1 MSKQTLLNFQF
12 LNEPIVKKF
21 LANSTNKKVFKKATE
36 HPTLQN
42 QQLLDQRFKKFYKK
56 ARILKYLTT
65 MIKVSSIDFDK
76 RNRRMQQRFL
86 LTLDAPL
93 KQDEETTASRIET
106 IPDKTEA
113 DPLTKCCISLDECI
127 TDPQLHQAYTNLNE
141 KQKKILNLM
150 YIEGLTLQDIAT
162 FLGDSRQNIFNI
174 YKRSLNKLK
183 QTCNQE
189 N

>member
-1 MSKQTLLNFQF
+1 MKNQTLLNFQF

-21 LANSTNKKVFKKATE
+21 LLNSTNKKIFKEATK

-65 MIKVSSIDFDK
+65 MIKISSIDFDK
-76 RNRRMQQRFL
+76 RNRKMNQRFL
-86 LTLDAPL
+86 LTLDAPI
-93 KQDEETTASRIET
+93 KQDEETTASRIDT
-106 IPDKTEA
+106 IPDENEV
-113 DPLTKCCISLDECI
+113 DPLTKCCINLDECI

-162 FLGDSRQNIFNI
+162 FLGDSRQNVFNI

-189 N
+189 D